1 MNYIYKVNV
10 SGGRELYFREM
21 TLKEYKNLQKI
32 CLETDLELFKVFV
45 HNMISGLCSQECKDL
60 NIIDIYNI
68 LLNIRMYSISDEKSF
83 TTYIGGKSGIVKV
96 NVEDIINKVIDVYCV
111 YSDNNKYAKIDIED
125 FEIADSVLVDIFNDN
140 QIKGFIKNDITYDD
154 FDDNIDDFI
163 PISVKKQIDNKTYGM
178 VDSFSNIE
186 LFELINEEGDKNI
199 ITFDLNK
206 NYVYDFCRAF
216 LKEDL
221 KSLYQ
226 DIYDMKMHLN
236 IGLNEHEYMTLS
248 EVGIYINLFNKDQEK
263 QNQKDKSN
271 GPLPT

>member
-163 PISVKKQIDNKTYGM
+163 PIRVIKI
-178 VDSFSNIE
+178 
-186 LFELINEEGDKNI
+186 
-199 ITFDLNK
+199 
-206 NYVYDFCRAF
+206 
-216 LKEDL
+216 
-221 KSLYQ
+221 
-226 DIYDMKMHLN
+226 
-236 IGLNEHEYMTLS
+236 
-248 EVGIYINLFNKDQEK
+248 
-263 QNQKDKSN
+263 
-271 GPLPT
+271 